1 MNRRKKR
8 SRGWLL
14 FAAVFLGCMISGCS
28 VEETNRT
35 KVADIEYSIVE
46 ENQIPEE
53 LLGMIEE
60 KKAADFKMTY
70 ELEEDLYIVRG
81 YGEQATGG
89 YSIRIKDCYLTS
101 NAVLFD
107 TELIGPRKGENAAVS
122 PSYPYIVVK
131 MKNQQQST
139 IFE

>member
-1 MNRRKKR
+1 M
-8 SRGWLL
+8 
-14 FAAVFLGCMISGCS
+14 
-28 VEETNRT
+28 EETNRT

-46 ENQIPEE
+46 EDQIPEE

-89 YSIRIKDCYLTS
+89 YSIRIKACYLTS

-107 TELIGPRKGENAAVS
+107 TELIGPRKGENAAAS

-131 MKNQQQST
+131 MKNQEQST